1 MYVHIKTI
9 ATQTQAHTANKQV
22 HLKHTKMYALCGQ
35 HMKPLTYAGT
45 KLVAL
50 LICWVERVLHKCSE
64 YMNISGQLLKL
75 TSNTDQCQ
83 QTATG
88 ATQQMYHQSNKT

>member
-1 MYVHIKTI
+1 MYI
-9 ATQTQAHTANKQV
+9 
-22 HLKHTKMYALCGQ
+22 LGDQ
-35 HMKPLTYAGT
+35 HMKPLSNAGT

-50 LICWVERVLHKCSE
+50 LIGWVEQVLYKCSE
-64 YMNISGQLLKL
+64 YINISGQLLKL

-88 ATQQMYHQSNKT
+88 ATQQM